1 MRVVHVDSAR
11 EWRGSQSQ
19 VLLAAQGMAARG
31 HAVTVACQAGGRL
44 EARARAAGL
53 AVRPLAFGGDLAPAA
68 ILGLVRLLRT
78 DAPQVVHAHDPHA
91 TGAGLV
97 ATRLRRGPCLV
108 TSRRVSLPLRGP
120 LSRRK
125 YAACDRV
132 IAVSRAVA
140 RVLLDD
146 GLPARRLLVVHDGVL
161 DRRPEREG
169 REALRDLGIPG
180 DCPVIGNVAALTE
193 HKDHETLLAAM
204 PRVLEKVPAARLVV
218 VGAGELR
225 GRLEA
230 RARRLGLGERCVFT
244 GFRTDLDRL
253 IPAFS
258 VLCLTSTTEGL
269 GSSLLDAMCFGR
281 PVVATETGGIPEVV
295 RHGEN
300 GLLVPVGDSGA
311 LAAALAGLLLEADR
325 GEALGRAGRRR
336 FEQEF
341 TAERMVDE
349 TLSLYDDLRGLSPV
363 KQRPAG
369 AVAIDTSGCLA
380 GLGPIRPE
388 APSS

>member
-1 MRVVHVDSAR
+1 
-11 EWRGSQSQ
+11 
-19 VLLAAQGMAARG
+19 
-31 HAVTVACQAGGRL
+31 
-44 EARARAAGL
+44 
-53 AVRPLAFGGDLAPAA
+53 
-68 ILGLVRLLRT
+68 
-78 DAPQVVHAHDPHA
+78 
-91 TGAGLV
+91 
-97 ATRLRRGPCLV
+97 
-108 TSRRVSLPLRGP
+108 
-120 LSRRK
+120 
-125 YAACDRV
+125 
-132 IAVSRAVA
+132 
-140 RVLLDD
+140 
-146 GLPARRLLVVHDGVL
+146 
-161 DRRPEREG
+161 
-169 REALRDLGIPG
+169 
-180 DCPVIGNVAALTE
+180 VAALTE

-369 AVAIDTSGCLA
+369 AVAIDRSGCLA
-380 GLGPIRPE
+380 GLGPIRRE
-388 APSS
+388 AGVGGGS